1 MSETL
6 NNNKMNTEDE
16 KYVCVLCLNSFSTRY
31 VSEDGIEP
39 PAAYFLENWNFKGD
53 CVRVCYFCFTYG

>member
-1 MSETL
+1 MKKPINNISKETQ
-6 NNNKMNTEDE
+6 DE
-16 KYVCVLCLNSFSTRY
+16 EYVCVLCLNSFSTRY